1 MSLNNLLI
9 VGLGNPGKVFEN
21 TRHNVGTDF
30 VQLLSKDLDISLT
43 KEIKFLSNYGSKQ
56 LPDIKI
62 HLLIPNVFM
71 NESGQ
76 AVTKIKKYLKLSTN
90 EILIVHDELDL
101 PVGKLKLKES
111 GGHGGHKGIKN
122 VIEVLQ
128 GDTSF
133 KRLRIG
139 ISHPGKEKDVTKFL
153 LSKASKKDRDIID
166 SAMKNAVPII
176 NKIILGE
183 WQQAMME
190 LHTEKISKQ

>member
-9 VGLGNPGKVFEN
+9 VGLGNPGKDYEN
-21 TRHNVGTDF
+21 TRHNVGADF
-30 VQLLSKDLDISLT
+30 VQLLSNDLDISLT
-43 KEIKFLSNYGSKQ
+43 KETKFVSNYGSKQ

-62 HLLIPNVFM
+62 HLSIPDVFM

-76 AVTKIKKYLKLSTN
+76 AVTKIKKYLKLSTD

-101 PVGKLKLKES
+101 PAGKLKLKES

-122 VIEVLQ
+122 VIDLLQ
-128 GDTSF
+128 GVASF

-139 ISHPGKEKDVTKFL
+139 ISHPGKEKDVTKYL
-153 LSKASKKDRDIID
+153 LSKANKKERKIID
-166 SAMKNAVPII
+166 KAMKNAVPII

-183 WQQAMME
+183 WQQAMKE
-190 LHTEKISKQ
+190 LHTEKIAKQ